1 MCSCHGCTNI
11 IFPPP
16 PTPLPPIRHHKHH
29 PPADKGIDWRCD
41 SSGNENNQHTD
52 PEAPNS
58 DSPVAAPPGHA
69 ANQHHHHHSGGGAT
83 NATGSPPRDKDAR
96 HKLFRVA
103 SSTPSA
109 SGSGSGAGAGS
120 GPLGS
125 SKQRQTLSLS
135 GADALSG
142 KSALL
147 LDTCLSPTNVEPRK
161 TLLDQLQR
169 TFATEEA
176 MLPDVLTIVG
186 PPEPHSGYLTQRLA
200 PLFAA
205 TFRPTFVPHNTAEVK
220 AVMQA
225 LMNKI
230 HK

>member
-1 MCSCHGCTNI
+1 MRRG
-11 IFPPP
+11 
-16 PTPLPPIRHHKHH
+16 
-29 PPADKGIDWRCD
+29 ADKGLDWRYD

-58 DSPVAAPPGHA
+58 DSPVGAPTP
-69 ANQHHHHHSGGGAT
+69 HHSAGAT
-83 NATGSPPRDKDAR
+83 ATGSPPRDKDAR

-103 SSTPSA
+103 SSTPTA
-109 SGSGSGAGAGS
+109 SGGGSGGLGGS
-120 GPLGS
+120 GGSGS

-135 GADALSG
+135 GADSAAG
-142 KSALL
+142 GGGGVKSSLL

-169 TFATEEA
+169 IFATEEA